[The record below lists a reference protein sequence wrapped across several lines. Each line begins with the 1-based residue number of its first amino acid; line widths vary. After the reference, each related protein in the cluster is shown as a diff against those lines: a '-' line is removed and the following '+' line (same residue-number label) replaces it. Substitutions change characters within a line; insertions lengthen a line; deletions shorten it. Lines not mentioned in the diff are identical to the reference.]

1 MLRVCMQTSDL
12 KATGDMSLDV
22 VFDTVA
28 SRMRQKPG
36 ELGCVGG
43 VFKADHLHTFQQS
56 LQELNLP

>member
-1 MLRVCMQTSDL
+1 MQTSDL

-43 VFKADHLHTFQQS
+43 VFKADHLQALATRS
-56 LQELNLP
+56 LEKKMLYQF